1 MALFESGSAA
11 LNSVIIYILFMFF
24 IYISQPTTFFIEN
37 TYQLKQ
43 FGIRE
48 RNKTLLTL
56 HIFSIL
62 FCVIIY
68 MFFSILESLCYRS
81 SL

>member
-1 MALFESGSAA
+1 MPFFNQGSAV
-11 LNSVIIYILFMFF
+11 LNSIIVYIILMIF
-24 IYISQPTTFFIEN
+24 IYISQSTTFFVDN

-48 RNKTLLTL
+48 HNKTILPLYL
-56 HIFSIL
+56 FSIIL
-62 FCVIIY
+62 VIILY
-68 MFFSILESLCYRS
+68 MFFSILESLCF